1 MKERVEKIES
11 ISIFFM
17 VMAWL
22 SLITC
27 VVTFMLSLLCEMEL
41 FFISL
46 YFLGAYISC
55 LCMQYFFYAL
65 YVVAKGS
72 VKYLNNKTN

>member
-11 ISIFFM
+11 ISVFFM

-27 VVTFMLSLLCEMEL
+27 IVTSILSLFEMDGFLIPLC
-41 FFISL
+41 
-46 YFLGAYISC
+46 FLGAYLSC
-55 LCMQYFFYAL
+55 LCMQHFFYAL
-65 YVVAKGS
+65 YVLAKGS
-72 VKYLNNKTN
+72 LKYLNNKTN

>member
-1 MKERVEKIES
+1 MKERVEKIEY
-11 ISIFFM
+11 ISILFN
-17 VMAWL
+17 VLAWL
-22 SLITC
+22 ALITC

-46 YFLGAYISC
+46 YFLGAYLSC
-55 LCMQYFFYAL
+55 LCMQHFFYAL

>member
-1 MKERVEKIES
+1 MNKKIEKIES
-11 ISIFFM
+11 ISTFFN
-17 VMAWL
+17 VLAWL
-22 SLITC
+22 ALITC
-27 VVTFMLSLLCEMEL
+27 VVTFIFSLLGVMGG

-46 YFLGAYISC
+46 YFLGGYITC
-55 LCMQYFFYAL
+55 LCMQHFFYAL

>member
-46 YFLGAYISC
+46 YFLGAYLSC
-55 LCMQYFFYAL
+55 LCMQHFFYAL

>member
-11 ISIFFM
+11 ISMLFN
-17 VMAWL
+17 VLAWL
-22 SLITC
+22 SIITC
-27 VVTFMLSLLCEMEL
+27 VITFFISAFTEMDG

-46 YFLGAYISC
+46 YFLGAYLSC
-55 LCMQYFFYAL
+55 LCMQHFFYAL